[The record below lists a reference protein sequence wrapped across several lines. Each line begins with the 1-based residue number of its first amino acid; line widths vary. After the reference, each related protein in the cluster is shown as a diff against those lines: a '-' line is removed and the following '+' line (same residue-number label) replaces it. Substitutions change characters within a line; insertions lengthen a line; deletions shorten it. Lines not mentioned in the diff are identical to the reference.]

1 MKILCCYNVNIDSV
15 GTIDGDRVTD
25 YLKNHVKST
34 SREIGD
40 LPDRIG
46 NMTDFLAL
54 LLAHTR
60 NGTGGEYPLETPD
73 AISESSL
80 LIRDGGKLVLR
91 LGGNAGIAA
100 SVLSALGATTVIP
113 NVASL
118 SQTQADLLEGD
129 AIRIPVYRD
138 GGGAGDGDGDGK
150 IVLSKPC
157 DAVRGDEDAIHYV
170 FDFTSGTE
178 VKSAGEVIVAP
189 DNNRVIATYDPKNIA
204 MHIDPAFKE
213 FADAHIEEMDGVL
226 VSGIHLLRSRY
237 PDGSTYQDHLNPI
250 IDELRSWKSSN
261 PDLVI
266 HFESGD
272 FLDGGICDHV
282 ISRISDVVDSIGMN
296 EDEFL
301 CGGSDISAEKIIE
314 ESERSINRLGVSRL
328 CVHTRDFIV
337 SIFDRSYTDCASEI
351 NALTFGASASA
362 ARAETGRVD
371 RALSDA
377 AMSDL
382 KPSGEGVRECT
393 IVQERFDGHRIGNG
407 VCVELGAYLACVVPS
422 FWCAHPVTT
431 VGMGDTMTAAVFL
444 RELLNRK
451 Q

>member
-40 LPDRIG
+40 LPDRIS

-60 NGTGGEYPLETPD
+60 NGTGGEYLLETPD

-80 LIRDGGKLVLR
+80 LIRDGAGPVQR

-100 SVLSALGATTVIP
+100 STLSALGATTVIP

-118 SQTQADLLEGD
+118 SQTQADLLGGA
-129 AIRIPVYRD
+129 AIRIPAYR
-138 GGGAGDGDGDGK
+138 DGK
-150 IVLSKPC
+150 IVLLKPR

-170 FDFTSGTE
+170 FDFTRETE
-178 VKSAGEVIVAP
+178 VKSSGEVIVAQ

-204 MHIDPAFKE
+204 IHIDPAFKE
-213 FADAHIEEMDGVL
+213 FSDAHIEEMDGVL
-226 VSGIHLLRSRY
+226 VSGLHLLRSRY

-250 IDELRSWKSSN
+250 IDELRRWKSSN
-261 PDLVI
+261 PDLAI

-272 FLDGGICDHV
+272 FLDDGICDHV
-282 ISRISDVVDSIGMN
+282 ISCVSDVVDSIGMN

-301 CGGSDISAEKIIE
+301 CGGLDVSAEKIIE
-314 ESERSINRLGVSRL
+314 EAERSINHLGVSRL

-337 SIFDRSYTDCASEI
+337 SIFEQSYIDCASEI
-351 NALTFGASASA
+351 DALSFGASASA

-377 AMSDL
+377 VVSGISGIT
-382 KPSGEGVRECT
+382 PSEKGVRECA
-393 IVQERFDGHRIGNG
+393 IVQERFAGKRIGNG
-407 VCVELGAYLACVVPS
+407 VCVELGGHLACVVPS

>member
-40 LPDRIG
+40 LPDRISD
-46 NMTDFLAL
+46 MTDFLAL

-80 LIRDGGKLVLR
+80 LIRDGGGPVLR

-129 AIRIPVYRD
+129 AIRIPVER
-138 GGGAGDGDGDGK
+138 DGK
-150 IVLSKPC
+150 IVLLKPR

-170 FDFTSGTE
+170 FDFTRETE
-178 VKSAGEVIVAP
+178 VKSSGEVIVAP

-213 FADAHIEEMDGVL
+213 FSDAHIEEMDGVL
-226 VSGIHLLRSRY
+226 VSGLHLLRSRY

-261 PDLVI
+261 PNLTI

-282 ISRISDVVDSIGMN
+282 ISRISNVVDSIGMN

-301 CGGSDISAEKIIE
+301 GGGSDVSAEKIIE
-314 ESERSINRLGVSRL
+314 EAERSINRLGVSRL

-337 SIFDRSYTDCASEI
+337 SIFDRSYIDCASEI
-351 NALTFGASASA
+351 DALSFGASASA

-377 AMSDL
+377 TMSDL
-382 KPSGEGVRECT
+382 KPSGEGVRECA
-393 IVQERFDGHRIGNG
+393 IVQERFAGTRVGNG
-407 VCVELGAYLACVVPS
+407 VCVELGEYLACVVPS